1 MTRRNAT
8 QKPARC
14 LARPDRPPL
23 PPRFSTSARY
33 PFERRYQELDG
44 DDEHPV
50 DAAIGKISRI
60 AAIDRKVLALSRHWQ
75 KQVDNPD
82 AYAHYED
89 LRFFQRCVREEAFF
103 DAGFEEGK
111 LVGVARSAA
120 NSRTATAAGHRL
132 ATGVFQAVRTS
143 RLSRAH
149 IAAVLLELARAFVL
163 GQRNLPGR
171 RNRRRP

>member
-8 QKPARC
+8 EKRARS

-44 DDEHPV
+44 AEDHPV
-50 DAAIGKISRI
+50 DAAIRKIRRI
-60 AAIDRKVLALSRHWQ
+60 ASIDRKVLALSRHWQ
-75 KQVDNPD
+75 EQVDHPD

-111 LVGVARSAA
+111 LVGIARSVA
-120 NSRTATAAGHRL
+120 NSRTATAEGHRL
-132 ATGVFQAVRTS
+132 ATGVFQAVRTAK
-143 RLSRAH
+143 LPHAH

-171 RNRRRP
+171 RSRRRP